1 LDKEFDLVRKVLDGD
16 QRKFEQII
24 KIHERLVT
32 HIVFRMVSD
41 SVDREEICQEVFIKV
56 YQNLAGFNFNA
67 KLSTWIAKIAHNH
80 CINFLRKHKL
90 DLLEDISHPEDHS
103 EIQFT
108 ESLHTKSI
116 APDTE
121 SELKDRTEIIKKE
134 IEKLPEKY
142 KIILTLYHID
152 ELSYKDIGDVVDM
165 PEGTVK
171 SYLFRARKMLRD
183 SLLEIYRG
191 EEIWQ

>member
-1 LDKEFDLVRKVLDGD
+1 MDKEFDLVRKILDGD

-41 SVDREEICQEVFIKV
+41 NVDREEICQEVFIKV
-56 YQNLAGFNFNA
+56 YQNLSGFNFNA

-80 CINFLRKHKL
+80 CINYLRKHKL
-90 DLLEDISHPEDHS
+90 DLLEDMSHPDDNS

-116 APDTE
+116 SPDTE
-121 SELKDRTEIIKKE
+121 SEQKDRIEIIKKE

-165 PEGTVK
+165 PEGTIK

-183 SLLEIYRG
+183 GLLEIYRG

>member
-1 LDKEFDLVRKVLDGD
+1 LDKEFDLVRKILDGD

-41 SVDREEICQEVFIKV
+41 NVDREEICQEVFIKV
-56 YQNLAGFNFNA
+56 YQNLSGFNFNA

-80 CINFLRKHKL
+80 CINYLRKHKL
-90 DLLEDISHPEDHS
+90 NLLDDMSHPDDNS

-116 APDTE
+116 SPDTE
-121 SELKDRTEIIKKE
+121 SEQKDRAEIIKKE
-134 IEKLPEKY
+134 IEKLPENY

-152 ELSYKDIGDVVDM
+152 ELSYKDIGDAVDM

>member
-1 LDKEFDLVRKVLDGD
+1 MDKEFDLVRKILDGD

-41 SVDREEICQEVFIKV
+41 NVDREEICQEVFIKV
-56 YQNLAGFNFNA
+56 YQNLSGFNFNA

-80 CINFLRKHKL
+80 CINYLRKHKL
-90 DLLEDISHPEDHS
+90 NLLDDMSHPDDNS

-116 APDTE
+116 SPDTE
-121 SELKDRTEIIKKE
+121 SEQKDRAEIIKKE
-134 IEKLPEKY
+134 IEKLPENY

-152 ELSYKDIGDVVDM
+152 DLSYKDIGDAVDI

-183 SLLEIYRG
+183 SLLEMYRG

>member
-1 LDKEFDLVRKVLDGD
+1 LDKEFDLVRKIIDGD

-41 SVDREEICQEVFIKV
+41 NVDREEICQEVFIKV
-56 YQNLAGFNFNA
+56 YQNLSGFNFNA

-80 CINFLRKHKL
+80 CINYLRKHKL
-90 DLLEDISHPEDHS
+90 NLLDDMSHPDDNS

-116 APDTE
+116 SPDTE
-121 SELKDRTEIIKKE
+121 SEQKDRAEIIKKE
-134 IEKLPEKY
+134 IEKLPENY

-152 ELSYKDIGDVVDM
+152 DLSYKDIGDAVDM

-183 SLLEIYRG
+183 NLLEIYRG

>member
-1 LDKEFDLVRKVLDGD
+1 LDKEFDLVRKILDGD

-41 SVDREEICQEVFIKV
+41 NVDREEICQEVFIKV
-56 YQNLAGFNFNA
+56 YQNLSGFNFNA

-80 CINFLRKHKL
+80 CINHLRKHKL
-90 DLLEDISHPEDHS
+90 NLLDDMSHPDDNS
-103 EIQFT
+103 EVQFT

-116 APDTE
+116 SPDTD
-121 SELKDRTEIIKKE
+121 SEQKDRAEIIKKE

-142 KIILTLYHID
+142 KIILTLYHMD
-152 ELSYKDIGDVVDM
+152 ELSYRDIGDAVDM

>member
-1 LDKEFDLVRKVLDGD
+1 LDKEFDLVRKILDGD

-41 SVDREEICQEVFIKV
+41 NVDREEICQEVFIKV
-56 YQNLAGFNFNA
+56 YQNLSGFNFNA

-80 CINFLRKHKL
+80 CINYLRKHKL
-90 DLLEDISHPEDHS
+90 DLLEDMSHPDDNS

-116 APDTE
+116 LPDTE
-121 SELKDRTEIIKKE
+121 SEQKDRAEIIKKE
-134 IEKLPEKY
+134 IEKLPENY

-152 ELSYKDIGDVVDM
+152 ELSYKDIGDAVDM
-165 PEGTVK
+165 PEGTIK

>member
-1 LDKEFDLVRKVLDGD
+1 MDKEFDLVRKILDGD

-41 SVDREEICQEVFIKV
+41 NVDREEICQEVFIKV
-56 YQNLAGFNFNA
+56 YQNLSGFNFNA

-80 CINFLRKHKL
+80 CINYLRKHKL
-90 DLLEDISHPEDHS
+90 DLLEDMSHPDDNS

-116 APDTE
+116 SPDTE
-121 SELKDRTEIIKKE
+121 SEQKDRAEIIKKE
-134 IEKLPEKY
+134 IEKLPENY

-152 ELSYKDIGDVVDM
+152 ELSYKDIGDVVEM
-165 PEGTVK
+165 PEGTIK

-191 EEIWQ
+191 EEMWQ

>member
-1 LDKEFDLVRKVLDGD
+1 LDKEFDLVRKILDGD

-24 KIHERLVT
+24 TLYERLVT

-41 SVDREEICQEVFIKV
+41 DLDREEICQEVFIKV
-56 YQNLAGFNFNA
+56 YQNLSGFNFNA

-80 CINFLRKHKL
+80 CINYLRKHKL
-90 DLLEDISHPEDHS
+90 NLLDDISKPDDNS

-108 ESLHTKSI
+108 ESLHTQSSS
-116 APDTE
+116 PDTE
-121 SELKDRTEIIKKE
+121 SEQKDRKEIIKKE

-152 ELSYKDIGDVVDM
+152 ELSYKDIGEITDM

-171 SYLFRARKMLRD
+171 SYLFRARKILRE
-183 SLLEIYRG
+183 SLLKTYRG

>member
-1 LDKEFDLVRKVLDGD
+1 MDKEFDLVRKILEGD

-24 KIHERLVT
+24 KLHERLVT
-32 HIVFRMVSD
+32 HIVFRMVSED
-41 SVDREEICQEVFIKV
+41 IDREEICQEVFIKV

-80 CINFLRKHKL
+80 CINYLRKHKL
-90 DLLEDISHPEDHS
+90 NLLDDMGQPDDST

-108 ESLHTKSI
+108 ESLHTKSSS
-116 APDTE
+116 PDSD
-121 SELKDRTEIIKKE
+121 SEQKDRSEIIKKE

-152 ELSYKDIGDVVDM
+152 ELSYKDIGHVVDM

-171 SYLFRARKMLRD
+171 SYLFRARKMLRE
-183 SLLEIYRG
+183 SLLKIYQG